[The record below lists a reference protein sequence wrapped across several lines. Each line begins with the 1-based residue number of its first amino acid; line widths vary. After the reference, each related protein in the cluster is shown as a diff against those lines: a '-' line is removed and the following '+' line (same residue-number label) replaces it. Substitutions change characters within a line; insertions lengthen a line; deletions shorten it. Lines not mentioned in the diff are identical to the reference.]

1 MKIAGNL
8 VGKISRM
15 LDQIAAFCIALTMV
29 VVVLNIILRAL
40 FNSPLLGTI
49 EYVNILTAITI
60 GLALAYCAFQ
70 DGQIAIEF
78 LVDKLPGKL
87 QAGIDALTNLT
98 SLLFWS
104 LSAWYMIGYAYSS
117 AMSGEVSA
125 TTGIPMYPMVYLVAF
140 GLVALCAVLFFK
152 IADAMGIEIR

>member
-8 VGKISRM
+8 VGKISRI

-29 VVVLNIILRAL
+29 VVVLNIILRTF
-40 FNSPLLGTI
+40 FNSPLLGTV

-78 LVDKLPGKL
+78 LVDRLPCKL
-87 QAGIDALTNLT
+87 QAGIDAITNLT

-104 LSAWYMIGYAYSS
+104 VSAWYMIGYAYSS
-117 AMSGEVSA
+117 AISGEVSA
-125 TTGIPMYPMVYLVAF
+125 TTGIPMYPMVYLVGI
-140 GLVALCAVLFFK
+140 GLMALCAVLFFK
-152 IADAMGIEIR
+152 IADAVGIEIR